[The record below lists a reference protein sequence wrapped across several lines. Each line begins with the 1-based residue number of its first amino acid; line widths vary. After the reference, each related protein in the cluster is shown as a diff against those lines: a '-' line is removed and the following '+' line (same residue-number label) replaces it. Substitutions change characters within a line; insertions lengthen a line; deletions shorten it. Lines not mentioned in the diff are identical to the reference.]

1 MTAGNM
7 YLPFAVIGIIF
18 LLIGGTLYVVSSNVK
33 EYVVDYTDCKDST
46 DRKCSEYIEQNKTAA
61 NQPTGATNCKCQ
73 WTVAGDKLGGS
84 WDGEVFMYYG
94 LDNFY
99 QNHRDYVKSRDD
111 KQLLGRVLFSALY
124 HSPKLIWTLFL
135 LLLLRPS

>member
-33 EYVVDYTDCKDST
+33 EYVVDYTDCKDGGI
-46 DRKCSEYIEQNKTAA
+46 KCSEYIKTRR
-61 NQPTGATNCKCQ
+61 PGSKCTCT

-124 HSPKLIWTLFL
+124 HSPKLNWTLF
-135 LLLLRPS
+135 